1 LRPDA
6 SELAAL
12 KQRIVDAWSL
22 GDYTKIAPVI
32 LPASEALVDA
42 CAVSAGQEVLDV
54 AAGNGN
60 LAVVAARKGAAV
72 VASDLTP
79 AMVELGRRRTSAEGY
94 DVEWVVADVEAL
106 PFEDRRFD
114 CCASVLGAMFAPRPE
129 VAVSE
134 MFRVVRPGGT
144 VGLAVWTPEGFQGR
158 LFAIGNKY
166 VPMAPGIPPS
176 TLWGDEEV
184 ARERLSGP
192 AASVSIERR
201 SIRQAWASVEGFFEF
216 SRNAGPSVARERALS
231 EDVRDGMR
239 REVLAV
245 IEECNR
251 ASDGSILID
260 NEYLVIAARKRG

>member
-1 LRPDA
+1 MLAARRWPGSARTSSWSTSCSRRLPRVTRSGRAATRGSSSWARAARIRPRWCCSSWSEPPAAPVSLRPDG

-54 AAGNGN
+54 AA
-60 LAVVAARKGAAV
+60 
-72 VASDLTP
+72 
-79 AMVELGRRRTSAEGY
+79 
-94 DVEWVVADVEAL
+94 
-106 PFEDRRFD
+106 
-114 CCASVLGAMFAPRPE
+114 
-129 VAVSE
+129 SE

-201 SIRQAWASVEGFFEF
+201 SIRQAWGPGGGVFEF
-216 SRNAGPSVARERALS
+216 SR
-231 EDVRDGMR
+231 
-239 REVLAV
+239 
-245 IEECNR
+245 
-251 ASDGSILID
+251 
-260 NEYLVIAARKRG
+260 